1 MTTTSKRPVLAL
13 LALSGAT
20 FAYVTTET
28 LPIGLL
34 TLIARDLHASLP
46 SVGLLVTGY
55 AVVVVVL
62 SVPLTRLTRT
72 VPHRVLMGW
81 LLGIFVVATIG
92 SALSASYPMLLA
104 ARLVTAVTQALFW
117 SVVMTTGAELFPR
130 DKQSRAVSA
139 LFTGSALAPV
149 LGVPAG
155 VWIGE
160 HAGWRAA
167 FLVMSAVALLTAI
180 AVVSLLPTTSRHSGE
195 AVQGHSPDARRY
207 LLQLVATALA
217 VTGAFAGYTYVTAFL
232 LQVTG
237 FGSQALVGVLLVSG
251 VAGVVG
257 ATTAGLWIAR
267 LPRAALA
274 VPLAVNAAAWLG
286 LYALGELA
294 AAAVVLVSLAGV
306 AGSALPVVLGARTL
320 EVAPG
325 STDMASAGTS
335 SAYNLGIAAGS
346 LLGGLVLDLADVR
359 ATALVAGA
367 FILAALVVALSEP
380 LLAKQTR
387 AAPAP
392 PAELFLTAAGER

>member
-1 MTTTSKRPVLAL
+1 MTTTSKRPLLAL
-13 LALSGAT
+13 LALSAAT
-20 FAYVTTET
+20 FAYVTMET

-34 TLIARDLHASLP
+34 TLIARDLHTSLP

-55 AVVVVVL
+55 AVVVVLL
-62 SVPLTRLTRT
+62 SIPLTRLTRT
-72 VPHRVLMGW
+72 VPHRVLMTW
-81 LLGIFVVATIG
+81 LLAIFVVATIG
-92 SALSASYPMLLA
+92 SALATDYAMLLA
-104 ARLVTAVTQALFW
+104 ARLVTAITQALFW

-130 DKQSRAVSA
+130 AKQGRAVSA

-155 VWIGE
+155 VWVGE

-167 FLVMSAVALLTAI
+167 FLVMSGLALATAVAVAT
-180 AVVSLLPTTSRHSGE
+180 LLPSTSRHSGD
-195 AVQGHSPDARRY
+195 AAHGHSPDARRY
-207 LLQLVATALA
+207 VIQLVATALA

-232 LQVTG
+232 LQVSG

-257 ATTAGLWIAR
+257 ATTAGAWIGR

-274 VPLAVNAAAWLG
+274 LPLAVNAAAWLG
-286 LYALGELA
+286 LYAFGDLPV
-294 AAAVVLVSLAGV
+294 AAVVLVSLAGV
-306 AGSALPVVLGARTL
+306 ASSALPVVLGARTL

-346 LLGGLVLDLADVR
+346 LLGGVALDLAGVR

-367 FILAALVVALSEP
+367 FILTALAVALAEP
-380 LLAKQTR
+380 LLARQSSP
-387 AAPAP
+387 AAVPFAAELLAPA
-392 PAELFLTAAGER
+392 GR